1 MKENNKMRIEA
12 NMVIPRKPH
21 AILTDLIYSEGVVLQ

>member
-1 MKENNKMRIEA
+1 MKENNKTRIEA

-21 AILTDLIYSEGVVLQ
+21 AILTDLIYSEGVRFQ